1 MPRATSAAPDAD
13 SLLLV
18 GRIWRAHG
26 VQGEVKVIPETDEP
40 SRLQSLA
47 SVFVGASPAE
57 ISLRNIQ
64 RARLQ
69 QTKKGVLVVIKLEG
83 INGREEADALR
94 QQALYASRSDLP
106 PLADDEFF
114 IHDLIGLK
122 VVTSEG
128 EAVGY
133 VKDYIDQEWQ
143 ALLVVAREV
152 QPDVLVPAVPAFI
165 ETIDLD
171 EQKLVIQPIDGLLE

>member
-1 MPRATSAAPDAD
+1 MSRATTAAPDTD

-26 VQGEVKVIPETDEP
+26 IQGEVKVIPETDDP
-40 SRLQSLA
+40 HRLQTIA

-57 ISLRNIQ
+57 AKRMNIQ

-69 QTKKGVLVVIKLEG
+69 QTKKGVLIVLKLEG
-83 INGREEADALR
+83 ITQREHADALR
-94 QQALYASRSDLP
+94 QQAVYASSADLP
-106 PLADDEFF
+106 PLEDDEFF
-114 IHDLIGLK
+114 IHDLIGLD
-122 VVTSEG
+122 VVTPEG
-128 EAVGY
+128 EPVGR

-143 ALLVVAREV
+143 ALVVVARDA
-152 QPDVLVPAVPAFI
+152 QPDVLIPAVPTFI

-171 EQKLVIQPIDGLLE
+171 EQKLVIQPIDGLLD